1 MEIKMIAIDRLH
13 PHPNNPREQL
23 GDVTELAASIRKS
36 GMMQNLTVIPAKG
49 YKTGHYT
56 VVIGHRRL
64 KAAREIGLK
73 TLPCSIV
80 DIPYK
85 EQLAMMLSENMQR
98 QQLTLPEEV
107 AGIQMMID
115 IGESVKDIADAT
127 GISETTIRRR
137 RKLAELDP
145 EEFRHA
151 YNRAEQ
157 AKQQINLEDWIE
169 ITKIKDTK
177 TKSELVSKVGTDDFK
192 FNLNLAKEKEKTERQ
207 EEIVERSEEIAERS
221 EDKME
226 RLEGKQERSGKINSG
241 YIPPW
246 ITVAVWDTIKEF
258 MLTNDFKEKL
268 PILVCKLTAL
278 RAAQEEMLIKFYD
291 PKQNIYDLINKDPI
305 RMLAIYIY
313 CEVANMVRYSNE
325 KNKLK
330 AKYSY
335 LEMIGYKLSTAE
347 KELIS

>member
-36 GMMQNLTVIPAKG
+36 GMMQNLTVIPARG

-73 TLPCSIV
+73 KLPCSIV
-80 DIPYK
+80 DIPHK

-115 IGESVKDIADAT
+115 IGESVKDISDAT

-137 RKLAELDP
+137 RKLAELDT

-157 AKQQINLEDWIE
+157 AKQQINLEDWLE
-169 ITKIKDTK
+169 ITNVKDTK

-192 FNLNLAKEKEKTERQ
+192 FNLNLAKAKEKTERQ
-207 EEIVERSEEIAERS
+207 EEIVERQKEIAERS
-221 EDKME
+221 EEIKKE
-226 RLEGKQERSGKINSG
+226 INSG

-291 PKQNIYDLINKDPI
+291 PKQNIYDLINNDPI

-313 CEVANMVRYSNE
+313 CEVANMVRYSDE

-335 LEMIGYKLSTAE
+335 LEMIGYKLSTEE

>member
-1 MEIKMIAIDRLH
+1 MIAIDRLH

-36 GMMQNLTVIPAKG
+36 GMMQNLTVIPARG

-73 TLPCSIV
+73 KLPCSIV
-80 DIPYK
+80 DIPHK

-115 IGESVKDIADAT
+115 IGESVKDISDAT

-145 EEFRHA
+145 EEFRNA

-157 AKQQINLEDWIE
+157 AKQQINLEDWLD
-169 ITKIKDTK
+169 ITNIKDTN
-177 TKSELVSKVGTDDFK
+177 TKSELISRVGTDDFK
-192 FNLNLAKEKEKTERQ
+192 FNLNLAKAKEKTER
-207 EEIVERSEEIAERS
+207 SEKINKE
-221 EDKME
+221 
-226 RLEGKQERSGKINSG
+226 INSG

-246 ITVAVWDTIKEF
+246 ITAAVWDTIKEF

-291 PKQNIYDLINKDPI
+291 PKQNIYDLINNDPI

-313 CEVANMVRYSNE
+313 CEVANMVRYSDE

-335 LEMIGYKLSTAE
+335 LEMIGYKLSTEE